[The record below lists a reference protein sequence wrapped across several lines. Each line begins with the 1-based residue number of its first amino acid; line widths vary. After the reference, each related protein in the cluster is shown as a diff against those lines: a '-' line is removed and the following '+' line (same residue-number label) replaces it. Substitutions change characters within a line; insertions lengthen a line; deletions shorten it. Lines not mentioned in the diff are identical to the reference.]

1 MPEQAE
7 VPNTRQVLILLEE
20 AVQYAETMAFT
31 RADRQLTRRIGE
43 ELIPALYEAR
53 TYLEV
58 GHLRAPEIKGGIS
71 KASMVAYDLADT
83 DRSFGP
89 LHSKLRVLLEEAG
102 MASRDD

>member
-7 VPNTRQVLILLEE
+7 LPGARQVLILLEE
-20 AVQYAETMAFT
+20 VVEYAETLAFPP
-31 RADRQLTRRIGE
+31 ADRRLTKRIGE

-58 GHLRAPEIKGGIS
+58 GHLRAPEIKQGIAR
-71 KASMVAYDLADT
+71 ASMVASDLLDA

-89 LHSKLRVLLEEAG
+89 LHSRLRVLLEEAG
-102 MASRDD
+102 MASRGD